1 MVDNDPYDGDDDDDA
16 VGFEDDDTD
25 DAGYNDYD
33 EAFDENPDEE
43 GKWTAGLN
51 VLLGLWLVVAPFVW
65 DAVVAEGIWADGVL
79 GGELA
84 ANPWNDVIVGVAI
97 AVLAAYNF
105 YRATNEEEISV
116 GVASLVALLGLW
128 LVVSPLVFETV
139 SALSFWNDVVVGAL
153 VAILAGY
160 NVYTARDVE
169 ATTAT
174 EA

>member
-16 VGFEDDDTD
+16 GFDDDVAD
-25 DAGYNDYD
+25 SDYNDYD
-33 EAFDENPDEE
+33 EALDENPDEE

-51 VLLGLWLVVAPFVW
+51 VLLGLWLIVAPFVW
-65 DAVVAEGIWADGVL
+65 DAVVAGDIWADGVF
-79 GGELA
+79 GGALA
-84 ANPWNDVIVGVAI
+84 ANPWNDMVVGAAI

-105 YRATNEEEISV
+105 YRAANEEAISV

-128 LVVSPLVFETV
+128 LVVAPFIYDTA
-139 SALSFWNDVVVGAL
+139 SALSFWNDIVVGAL

-160 NVYTARDVE
+160 NIYTARDVE
-169 ATTAT
+169 ETTAA